1 MRQKILKKR
10 NMEHSPKK
18 RRIIWAS
25 VTLAILAVI
34 FGIFMYERAWLPL
47 SVVELTGDVPDT
59 PSQVQRMC
67 RQSSEK
73 FAAIA
78 KEYPDCVFVWNGDE
92 KIFAIRKEFLEDKK
106 STVDSNFVRVKF
118 YNNKGVRTRGYIIDP
133 VTRANELGTV
143 EIENAEKLTFDSV
156 SMSVRVSLRKGE
168 LSYKD
173 AVYLWKGGSSEVL
186 VVRSDAIKDPKAL
199 TVEFTDDG
207 GDTAVYRVLDTKI
220 R

>member
-10 NMEHSPKK
+10 NKEHSPKK